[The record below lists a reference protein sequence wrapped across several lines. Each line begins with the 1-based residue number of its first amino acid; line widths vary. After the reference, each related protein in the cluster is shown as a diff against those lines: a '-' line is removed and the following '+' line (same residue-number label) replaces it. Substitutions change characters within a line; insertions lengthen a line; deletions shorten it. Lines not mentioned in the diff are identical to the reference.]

1 MTTAERL
8 RALALSIQHASH
20 DVLAFADVLARGE
33 LPDREMWRRF
43 AGAVAAMAHDVG
55 EAQGLR
61 GQMSETSVE
70 DGSAAL
76 IAEVE
81 RAPDPPGRVTPNARP
96 TRTKLPGA

>member
-8 RALALSIQHASH
+8 RALALSIQNASH
-20 DVLAFADVLARGE
+20 DFLAFADVLARGD

-43 AGAVAAMAHDVG
+43 GGAVAALAHDVG

-61 GQMSETSVE
+61 GQMSEASVE

-81 RAPDPPGRVTPNARP
+81 GPLVRVGRSTPGERPSTKAPA
-96 TRTKLPGA
+96 KL